1 MYYRECPWCGSN
13 LDPGEQCECRKRAQ
27 EQKEKILAMYK
38 DGEDGQI
45 TMNLM
50 EVQSEHTEC
59 I

>member
-13 LDPGEQCECRKRAQ
+13 LDPDERCECRKRAQ

-45 TMNLM
+45 TMNLEDM
-50 EVQSEHTEC
+50 VYGA
-59 I
+59 